1 MCSLIGSFS
10 AEKFKE
16 LIDINQF
23 RGTFSYS
30 YFNANTAKIQKDFGT
45 YNYSIIEPDG
55 FKIGHVQAPTGG
67 LIKDINRIHPTEIQG
82 SLLWHNGII
91 TSQGIKKLQNQYNK
105 DTTFDTFLLHNAIV
119 NDGFEVLS
127 EIEGLFTCVFYFE
140 NNYYIF
146 RSKHGKLYIDDD
158 LNFSS
163 EKFENSKCINF
174 DVIYKL
180 DFNEKKLIICDSV
193 ETLRYNVVIDGEL

>member
-30 YFNANTAKIQKDFGT
+30 YFNTNTAKIQKDFGA
-45 YNYSIIEPDG
+45 YNYSIVEFDG

-67 LIKDINRIHPTEIQG
+67 LIKDTNRIHPTEIHS

-91 TSQGIKKLQNQYNK
+91 TSRGIKFLQELTNS
-105 DTTFDTFLLHNAIV
+105 TETFDTLLLHKAIHQE
-119 NDGFEVLS
+119 GFKILS
-127 EIEGLFTCVFYFE
+127 KIEGLFTCVFYFE
-140 NNYYIF
+140 NNYYVF
-146 RSKHGKLYIDDD
+146 RSKHGKLYVDDD

-174 DVIYKL
+174 DTVYML
-180 DFNEKKLIICDSV
+180 DFNEKKLIICDSF
-193 ETLRYNVVIDGEL
+193 ETLRYNVVIDGEI